1 MPRRGVSLRGIRAY
15 REGVKWRQKGPEPVV
30 HTVTTA
36 PMSLAD
42 DSDMRMRRYLITM
55 GIRTSCFLLAVVF
68 EGWLRWV
75 FVAGAAGLPYIAVVL
90 ANAVGPRWGA
100 RISGADRFT
109 GEVDGLGPGATIPHG
124 VRHEPHVH

>member
-1 MPRRGVSLRGIRAY
+1 MPCRPCPSTAY
-15 REGVKWRQKGPEPVV
+15 ARIVRKVKWRQKGPEPVV

-55 GIRTSCFLLAVVF
+55 GIRTTCFILAVVF

-75 FVAGAAGLPYIAVVL
+75 FVAGAAGLPYVAVVL

-109 GEVDGLGPGATIPHG
+109 GEVDGLGPGATVPHG
-124 VRHEPHVH
+124 VRHEPHIH